1 MNEGKN
7 QLGLDQVEP
16 KAKDEAETPAPVAEV
31 MPSSDPAEAQKPGL
45 TIRDTQATS
54 ILDPN
59 MYIQMKALANDF
71 IASKAIPK
79 HWETPAQVLIGL
91 QAGIEMGMKPME
103 AINSLYPVNGA
114 INIWGKAV
122 TRRLREHGYQIKFSN
137 ESQEAVTA
145 TVSKPGEK
153 YTETYTFK
161 EAEESGYTTD
171 NYGKLKIGW
180 KPGITRKKK
189 LRYGALNMIINT
201 YIADVLGSA
210 MGIQELAED
219 VDFTKPSLS
228 SGTSGDRRTRMI
240 AAQNKSQAKLNGGN
254 HTAKAVEPGANEEE

>member
-1 MNEGKN
+1 MSEEK
-7 QLGLDQVEP
+7 QLGLDEVHPAAGGEAPKEP
-16 KAKDEAETPAPVAEV
+16 AQGEV
-31 MPSSDPAEAQKPGL
+31 VSPAEQADGQKPGL

-122 TRRLREHGYQIKFSN
+122 TRRLREHGYMIKFTD

-145 TVSKPGEK
+145 TVWKKGEK
-153 YTETYTFK
+153 YTETYTFA
-161 EAEESGYTTD
+161 EADESGYTKD

-219 VDFTKPSLS
+219 VDFTKPQL
-228 SGTSGDRRTRMI
+228 TSGDRRTRMI
-240 AAQNKSQAKLNGGN
+240 EAQNRSQEKLNGSN
-254 HTAKAVEPGANEEE
+254 HSAKAVKTEGDKEE